1 MSRSIVTDLEERL
14 QQLRDQIE
22 GYLDEYLPRP
32 ETLPGGERL
41 HEAMRYAALGGK
53 RVRPLLCLLA
63 GEAVGQKPAVCL
75 PAACVLELF
84 HAYSL
89 VHDDLPAM
97 DDDDERRGRPTV
109 HRQFD
114 EATAILVGDAL
125 LTLGFQWLAEEQ
137 TRYSQP
143 EQVIAVIQR
152 LCNALGTQGMV
163 GGQYLDLTQSLQ
175 GAADVKRMQNLKTGA
190 LLSAATEVGA
200 LLGGGTNVE
209 IERLAQFGLLLGQ
222 TFQLVDDLLD
232 KNQDAGGNTSM
243 LKHLSEAQIWQRV
256 HALNE
261 QACTLLEPFGSRAVW
276 LKSLANRL
284 LFRKN

>member
-1 MSRSIVTDLEERL
+1 MSHSTVTDLEERL

-22 GYLDEYLPRP
+22 AYLDEHLPSP
-32 ETLPGGERL
+32 ETFPGGETL

-63 GEAVGQKPAVCL
+63 GEVVEHKLATCL
-75 PAACVLELF
+75 PAACALELF

-97 DDDDERRGRPTV
+97 DDDAERRGRPAV

-114 EATAILVGDAL
+114 EATAILAGDAL

-137 TRYSQP
+137 IRYSP
-143 EQVIAVIQR
+143 PSQVIAVIQR

-163 GGQYLDLTQSLQ
+163 GGQYLDLTQSLP
-175 GAADVKRMQNLKTGA
+175 GVADVQRMQNLKTGA

-200 LLGGGTNVE
+200 LLGGGTNGEV
-209 IERLAQFGLLLGQ
+209 ERLAQFGLLLGQ

-232 KNQDAGGNTSM
+232 KNQDTRNTSM
-243 LKHLSEAQIWQRV
+243 LKHRSEAQIQQRV
-256 HALNE
+256 HVLNE
-261 QACTLLEPFGSRAVW
+261 QACALLDPFRSRAAW
-276 LKSLANRL
+276 LKSLANQL